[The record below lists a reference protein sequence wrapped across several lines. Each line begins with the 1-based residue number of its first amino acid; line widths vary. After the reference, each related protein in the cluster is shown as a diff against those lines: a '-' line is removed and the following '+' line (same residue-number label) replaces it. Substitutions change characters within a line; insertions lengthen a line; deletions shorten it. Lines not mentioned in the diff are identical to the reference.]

1 MDPLAEKMPS
11 WNPYAYT
18 FNNPINFTDP
28 TGMVPEGKDDWVEW
42 TSTDGTKHFT
52 YDNDVKTVQDAV
64 GKGYNDVSSVME
76 SFHYSD
82 ESGMHHMRDDGY
94 ISTADGN
101 VVDLHNN
108 ETYRTT
114 DNTFFSKNKTGRE
127 QLLELGGA
135 FGDFIML
142 LGLVTLQPEIVAVG
156 GYVGNGVLVGGIV
169 NTFTTQGVN
178 KETVIDSA
186 SKAALNVAGSKVT
199 SSALSA
205 SRKVAGPN
213 FVKSGANKVTE
224 SVIQGSVELK
234 TKIGGSI
241 IDDANK
247 KRKK

>member
-1 MDPLAEKMPS
+1 MNGDSLAEKMPN

-18 FNNPINFTDP
+18 FNNPINFTDS

-135 FGDFIML
+135 FGDFITL

-156 GYVGNGVLVGGIV
+156 SYIGNGTLIGELD
-169 NTFTTQGVN
+169 NPFATQGFN
-178 KETVIDSA
+178 ESTITEGA
-186 SKAALNVAGSKVT
+186 SKVALNRASSYLGKAGVN
-199 SSALSA
+199 A
-205 SRKVAGPN
+205 SRKVAGDN

-224 SVIQGSVELK
+224 SVIEGSIGIK
-234 TKIGGSI
+234 TKIIESEM
-241 IDDANK
+241 K
-247 KRKK
+247 SSRKK